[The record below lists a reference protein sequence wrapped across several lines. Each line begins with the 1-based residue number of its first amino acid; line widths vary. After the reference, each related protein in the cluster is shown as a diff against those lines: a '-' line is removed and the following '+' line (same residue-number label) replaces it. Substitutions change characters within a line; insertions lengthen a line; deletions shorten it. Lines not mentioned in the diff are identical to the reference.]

1 MSVVKLQI
9 YLSPNI
15 LHAYL
20 LENVK
25 TKEGSVKYYLHLSFV
40 SDEITDLLKF
50 KSIVCIFARDYLQN
64 IDQVK
69 LLHILYIYNTLIN
82 HAL

>member
-9 YLSPNI
+9 YLSSN
-15 LHAYL
+15 LLQAYL
-20 LENVK
+20 LENLK

-40 SDEITDLLKF
+40 SGEITDLLKF
-50 KSIVCIFARDYLQN
+50 KSIVCIFARDFLQN

-69 LLHILYIYNTLIN
+69 LLHILYIYNTFIN